1 MGSDGEPKDFLKELL
16 AFYSD
21 IDGNVNK
28 VNKTI
33 YVMNKMLEANNVD
46 FTKMMARQFPLASID
61 EDMEA
66 YHCKFTHLSGV
77 KETVC
82 QDLEHSVQL
91 SGQDHVDERSR

>member
-1 MGSDGEPKDFLKELL
+1 MSSEGEPKGFLKELL

-33 YVMNKMLEANNVD
+33 YVMNKMLECNNVD

-66 YHCKFTHLSGV
+66 YHCKST
-77 KETVC
+77 
-82 QDLEHSVQL
+82 
-91 SGQDHVDERSR
+91 SR